1 MCVRERLLTGILKV
15 QIHETENIYNRQA
28 QLDKVDVEICRR
40 LSGFN
45 FRRRAFPPFSA
56 KATIIF
62 PTLIFIYLVLRRKYF
77 NISRV
82 FFNGGLYHVLIY
94 LRMHLENFIK
104 YIGKLEA
111 KALFHS

>member
-28 QLDKVDVEICRR
+28 QLDKADVEICRR

-62 PTLIFIYLVLRRKYF
+62 PTLKNIHDGVIRVINF
-77 NISRV
+77 NC
-82 FFNGGLYHVLIY
+82 
-94 LRMHLENFIK
+94 K
-104 YIGKLEA
+104 YIRDA
-111 KALFHS
+111 KFLALH

>member
-28 QLDKVDVEICRR
+28 QLDKADVEICRR

-62 PTLIFIYLVLRRKYF
+62 PTLDMTYRL
-77 NISRV
+77 S
-82 FFNGGLYHVLIY
+82 GLTV
-94 LRMHLENFIK
+94 
-104 YIGKLEA
+104 
-111 KALFHS
+111 

>member
-28 QLDKVDVEICRR
+28 QLDKADVEICRR

-62 PTLIFIYLVLRRKYF
+62 PTLNKYF
-77 NISRV
+77 ISPEIEKI
-82 FFNGGLYHVLIY
+82 L
-94 LRMHLENFIK
+94 LEIVV
-104 YIGKLEA
+104 
-111 KALFHS
+111 

>member
-15 QIHETENIYNRQA
+15 QIHEAENIYNRQA
-28 QLDKVDVEICRR
+28 QLDKADVEICRR

-62 PTLIFIYLVLRRKYF
+62 PTLVII
-77 NISRV
+77 I
-82 FFNGGLYHVLIY
+82 LIV
-94 LRMHLENFIK
+94 
-104 YIGKLEA
+104 KLN
-111 KALFHS
+111 